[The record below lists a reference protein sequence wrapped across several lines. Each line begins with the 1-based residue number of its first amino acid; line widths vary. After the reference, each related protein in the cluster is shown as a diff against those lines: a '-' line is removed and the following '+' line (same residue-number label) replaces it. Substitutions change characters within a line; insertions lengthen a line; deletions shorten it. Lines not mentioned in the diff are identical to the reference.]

1 MSPPYPL
8 CCPYPRV
15 SVTAADLSF
24 HSAWMTFPEMSI
36 HPLHPLKSKR
46 ISILINYQLKE
57 VVFSIGVSGVRGHYL
72 KCSSLTSQLGH
83 QSTPLPQLSS
93 DWVSKKHSNFFFQK
107 NLNEII
113 GYRVMY
119 RCLHRTTIF
128 GPLRQ
133 RCSEEPT
140 GACTCVDFSVCTVLP
155 PLSLPGTVGFLL
167 LSKLFYQFVKEG
179 AKGH

>member
-36 HPLHPLKSKR
+36 HPLHPLQSKR

-72 KCSSLTSQLGH
+72 KCSSLTSRLGH
-83 QSTPLPQLSS
+83 QSTPLSQLSS

-119 RCLHRTTIF
+119 RCLHRTTI
-128 GPLRQ
+128 LALWDKDVQ
-133 RCSEEPT
+133 RNLKVP
-140 GACTCVDFSVCTVLP
+140 VHVLTSQSAQYSP
-155 PLSLPGTVGFLL
+155 HCP
-167 LSKLFYQFVKEG
+167 YQ
-179 AKGH
+179 AQ